1 MAVKQIKAKKG
12 IKKDFFE
19 VSAPLVTTKILLYA
33 AEKKELEGKIV
44 KIDLTKALRGKNLE
58 LNLRVKLS
66 GENLIGDP
74 EKIELAKSYLLK
86 VMRKGIDYVED
97 SFEVECRD
105 CFAKIKPFLL
115 TRKRVS
121 REILKALRNETKE
134 FLAAQTKIRT
144 SLELFSDI
152 ISNKIQKQLS
162 LKLKKVYPLALCEI
176 RVFEILKRKENYKET
191 LFKEPVIKLEE
202 KIEEFLQEIDNKED
216 IEESDKPKKE
226 KDKELAEDKK
236 DSEE

>member
-1 MAVKQIKAKKG
+1 MAAKQTKAKKG

-33 AEKKELEGKIV
+33 TEKKELEGKIV
-44 KIDLTKALRGKNLE
+44 KIDLTKALRGKSLE
-58 LNLRVKLS
+58 LSLRVKLS
-66 GENLIGDP
+66 GENLMGDP
-74 EKIELAKSYLLK
+74 EKIDLAKSYILK

-105 CFAKIKPFLL
+105 CFTRIKPFLL

-121 REILKALRNETKE
+121 RAILKALRNETKE
-134 FLAAQTKIRT
+134 FLTAQIKIRT
-144 SLELFSDI
+144 SSELFSDI

-176 RVFEILKRKENYKET
+176 RVFEIIKRKENYKET
-191 LFKEPVIKLEE
+191 SFKEPAIKLE
-202 KIEEFLQEIDNKED
+202 KNPED
-216 IEESDKPKKE
+216 IPIVEDLTVNKE
-226 KDKELAEDKK
+226 KDSED
-236 DSEE
+236 

>member
-1 MAVKQIKAKKG
+1 MANKQTKTKKG

-19 VSAPLVTTKILLYA
+19 VSAPLVTTKIFLYA
-33 AEKKELEGKIV
+33 AGKKELEGKIV
-44 KIDLTKALRGKNLE
+44 KIDLTKALRGKSLE
-58 LNLRVKLS
+58 LSLRVKSS

-74 EKIELAKSYLLK
+74 EKIELVKSYILK

-105 CFAKIKPFLL
+105 CFARIKPFLL

-134 FLAAQTKIRT
+134 FLISQLKIRA
-144 SLELFSDI
+144 SSELFSDI

-162 LKLKKVYPLALCEI
+162 LKLKKIYPLALCEI
-176 RVFEILKRKENYKET
+176 RIFEVLKRKENKET
-191 LFKEPVIKLEE
+191 PFKEPIIKLEE
-202 KIEEFLQEIDNKED
+202 KIQEPLQKTNNED
-216 IEESDKPKKE
+216 IIKE
-226 KDKELAEDKK
+226 KFE
-236 DSEE
+236 